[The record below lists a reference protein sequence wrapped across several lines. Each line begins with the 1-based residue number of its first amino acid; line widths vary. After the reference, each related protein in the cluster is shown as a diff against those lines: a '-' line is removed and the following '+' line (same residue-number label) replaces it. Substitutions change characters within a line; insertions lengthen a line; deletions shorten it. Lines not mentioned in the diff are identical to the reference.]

1 MPQRLSRLSNA
12 MLIEPLVVV
21 AGTAV
26 MIVALILAAAFFSL
40 NDRLETENKS
50 LRRLLAEQKE
60 GSKRK

>member
-1 MPQRLSRLSNA
+1 

-60 GSKRK
+60 GSQRK

>member
-60 GSKRK
+60 GSQRK